1 MKKITLLFTILITVT
16 ASAQFT
22 LPTEAGPIT
31 VASGTQETIDLNNL
45 ANSAGVDSGI
55 YSSATITADWENI
68 SGAWS
73 AESGMLATT
82 ADGATALYDASDG
95 DAFNSNA
102 TTLTFTIPFNGN
114 YNPDVDGTLS
124 VNLNQSYAGSSA
136 SWSNISVVLN
146 LFVLPPDCVTTPSP
160 ADTDEGAFSG
170 SAVISFSWE
179 AAASGEPANS
189 YEFYFGTTPGA
200 LSLLSTVTSTSIDIV
215 GINPETTYYW
225 QVVPI
230 GNGGGATGCPEWS
243 FTSEAASAPSN
254 DLCSTATPLVNGTE
268 FNSNPISGQSQW
280 LGSDSGEQP
289 LPSCSQYDPTDASGR
304 GGDIWYSVVIPSDGN
319 LTIEVQGPAGGDTG
333 MQIYSGSC
341 GSLVA
346 VDCNDDI
353 NAGSGN
359 FYSSVTISDPL
370 LAGQTLF
377 ARVFEYSGNDILN
390 ITISAY
396 SATLSNN
403 DLSLKDT
410 FKYSPNPVNNVLTL
424 NAQNNIDDVKVYNM
438 LGQEVMRSQPQAFD
452 SQLDMSKLQSGAY
465 FVQVTIG
472 TTTQTVRIIKQ

>member
-146 LFVLPPDCVTTPSP
+146 LFVLLYS
-160 ADTDEGAFSG
+160 F
-170 SAVISFSWE
+170 IS
-179 AAASGEPANS
+179 N
-189 YEFYFGTTPGA
+189 
-200 LSLLSTVTSTSIDIV
+200 
-215 GINPETTYYW
+215 
-225 QVVPI
+225 
-230 GNGGGATGCPEWS
+230 
-243 FTSEAASAPSN
+243 
-254 DLCSTATPLVNGTE
+254 
-268 FNSNPISGQSQW
+268 
-280 LGSDSGEQP
+280 
-289 LPSCSQYDPTDASGR
+289 
-304 GGDIWYSVVIPSDGN
+304 
-319 LTIEVQGPAGGDTG
+319 
-333 MQIYSGSC
+333 
-341 GSLVA
+341 
-346 VDCNDDI
+346 
-353 NAGSGN
+353 
-359 FYSSVTISDPL
+359 
-370 LAGQTLF
+370 TLF
-377 ARVFEYSGNDILN
+377 F
-390 ITISAY
+390 
-396 SATLSNN
+396 
-403 DLSLKDT
+403 LK
-410 FKYSPNPVNNVLTL
+410 V
-424 NAQNNIDDVKVYNM
+424 
-438 LGQEVMRSQPQAFD
+438 
-452 SQLDMSKLQSGAY
+452 
-465 FVQVTIG
+465 
-472 TTTQTVRIIKQ
+472 